1 MVVVLHQKRPLSE
14 DDAYLH
20 PESLA
25 FPTGS
30 REASPTL
37 ATMAANSMAAAAAA
51 ARFVPSMV
59 DPQLLGAAINGT
71 HEDSMTAKALEY
83 VYVRVQFPR
92 LDVSQIDV
100 HSKPSPLYMSHSFLY
115 IPSLPP

>member
-25 FPTGS
+25 FPAGS

-71 HEDSMTAKALEY
+71 HEDSMTAKVLEY
-83 VYVRVQFPR
+83 VYIRVQFPR
-92 LDVSQIDV
+92 LDVTN
-100 HSKPSPLYMSHSFLY
+100 
-115 IPSLPP
+115 